1 MPGLQVFSIL
11 DSTDSTNNYA
21 MAKVHAGLAKHGM
34 AWFAKE
40 QTAGKGQ
47 RGRAW
52 VTGINENI
60 ALSIALEPSWLN
72 PSRQFEISVAVSLGC
87 YDFFKKY
94 AGEGTSIKW
103 PNDIYWSDRKAGGIL
118 IENILQ
124 GNAWLFSIVGI
135 GININ
140 RLSFSKDLKYAV
152 SLKQIKD
159 AEYDCIKLGEEL
171 YALVMHRVEGL
182 KKSGF
187 SKYLQA
193 YNEVLYKCNST
204 AKFKRENI
212 VFSAL
217 VKNVTPRGTLV
228 LLQNALETEYDFGE
242 LTWVQ

>member
-1 MPGLQVFSIL
+1 MPGPQVFSIL

-60 ALSIALEPSWLN
+60 ALSIVLEPSWLN

-118 IENILQ
+118 IENVIQ
-124 GNAWLFSIVGI
+124 GSNWTFAVVGI
-135 GININ
+135 GLNIN
-140 RLSFSKDLKYAV
+140 RSSFPTELKNAV
-152 SLKQIKD
+152 SLRQIREG
-159 AEYDCIKLGEEL
+159 EYDCIKLSAEL
-171 YALVMHRVEGL
+171 YAAVMGRVEAVRAG
-182 KKSGF
+182 SF
-187 SKYLQA
+187 STCLEA
-193 YNEVLYKCNST
+193 YNNVLYKRNTMARFKKDNIIFT
-204 AKFKRENI
+204 ARVK
-212 VFSAL
+212 L
-217 VKNVTPRGTLV
+217 VTSQGTLQLDSGV
-228 LLQNALETEYDFGE
+228 ETEYEFGE